1 MSQLNRRKML
11 ATLAVAP
18 LAAGVV
24 TQTASSDKKTFKAAE
39 SSREKLRKRYFP
51 NFELTTHE
59 GQKVRFY
66 DDLIKDKIVVINF
79 MYAKC
84 EGVCMPITMNLKR
97 VQNLLG
103 GRVGKDIFMYSITL
117 KPEED
122 SPQALKKY
130 VQMHR
135 IKPGWTFLTG
145 KPDEITTLRRSL
157 GFKDAKA
164 KLDQDLTNHTG
175 MVKYG
180 NEVRQWWAMFPGKA
194 NAPWIVESILWM
206 DGPNAKATHTS
217 HNLTEPVMK
226 GHNHEKM
233 RPKN

>member
-1 MSQLNRRKML
+1 ML

-24 TQTASSDKKTFKAAE
+24 ARTASSDNKVFKSAD

-51 NFELTTHE
+51 NIELTTHE
-59 GQKVRFY
+59 GKKVRFY
-66 DDLIKDKIVVINF
+66 DDLVKDKIVVINF

-84 EGVCMPITMNLKR
+84 EGICMPITMNLKR

-103 GRVGKDIFMYSITL
+103 DRVGRDIFMYSITL

-122 SPQALKKY
+122 TPRGLKEY
-130 VQMHR
+130 VRMHR

-145 KPDEITTLRRSL
+145 KPDEINTLRRSL

-164 KLDQDLTNHTG
+164 RLDKDLTNHTG
-175 MVKYG
+175 MVRYG
-180 NEVRQWWAMFPGKA
+180 NEARQWWAMFPGKA

-206 DGPNAKATHTS
+206 DGPNAKPIHAVEKP
-217 HNLTEPVMK
+217 TEPAMTGHKHGRMRRK
-226 GHNHEKM
+226 G
-233 RPKN
+233 

>member
-1 MSQLNRRKML
+1 MSKINRRKML
-11 ATLAVAP
+11 AGLAVAP
-18 LAAGVV
+18 LATVLTSRAGGVV
-24 TQTASSDKKTFKAAE
+24 EQKWATRSA
-39 SSREKLRKRYFP
+39 REKLQARYFP

-59 GQKVRFY
+59 GKKVHFY

-84 EGVCMPITMNLKR
+84 EGVCVPVTQNLKR

-103 GRVGKDIFMYSITL
+103 KRVGRDIFMYSITL

-122 SPQALKKY
+122 TPEHLKHY

-145 KPDEITTLRRSL
+145 KPDEVNTLRRKL
-157 GFKDAKA
+157 GFSDSKV

-175 MVKYG
+175 MIRYG
-180 NEVRQWWAMFPGKA
+180 NEPHQWWAMCPGQA
-194 NAPWIVESILWM
+194 NPPWIVESILWM
-206 DGPNAKATHTS
+206 DPKADDVHS
-217 HNLTEPVMK
+217 HK
-226 GHNHEKM
+226 
-233 RPKN
+233 RQS